1 MCWLPCALVSLLPPP
16 QKPANVLL
24 DAEGRACLADLGL
37 ALALGTGAATAV
49 GFSRQHAAPEMLLGQ
64 RCTLAADM

>member
-1 MCWLPCALVSLLPPP
+1 M
-16 QKPANVLL
+16 LL
-24 DAEGRACLADLGL
+24 DGDGRACLADLGL